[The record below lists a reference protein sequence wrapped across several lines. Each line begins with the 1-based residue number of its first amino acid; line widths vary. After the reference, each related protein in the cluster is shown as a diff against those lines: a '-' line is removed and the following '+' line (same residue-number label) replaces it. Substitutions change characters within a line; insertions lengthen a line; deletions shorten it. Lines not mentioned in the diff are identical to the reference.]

1 MDTRYVHA
9 SRWLVHKA
17 VLVGLLGSSKGG
29 N

>member
-1 MDTRYVHA
+1 VDTRYVHA

-17 VLVGLLGSSKGG
+17 MLVGLLGSSKSG